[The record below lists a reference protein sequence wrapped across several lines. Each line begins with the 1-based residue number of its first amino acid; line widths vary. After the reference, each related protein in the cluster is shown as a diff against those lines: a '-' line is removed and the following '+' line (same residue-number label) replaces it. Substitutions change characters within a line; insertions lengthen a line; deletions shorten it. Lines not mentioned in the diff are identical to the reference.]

1 MQPSSLRGLM
11 RSCNCWRCFARHS
24 SRSCDFDWKQQID
37 HFAAARLTQWFG
49 DTTNGI
55 KSFFAERVQTK
66 ELCVD
71 DVASR
76 ATNSLRCSEEGSQ
89 QPPASQLRRPGH
101 QAAHPRR
108 LQRKTRTPPP
118 LPHRSA
124 TKNKPLLVVSRQTT
138 DHRKRSGT
146 TTARVRTRKA
156 IPRPSQKYPRPRTH
170 RLHWRN
176 LRWTTTLRNQ
186 RFRQQPTSM
195 GFRDPPTT
203 TSPLTPC
210 PPPEPISRVL
220 CAFAPDRAVPVLPP
234 DASVPEPFA

>member
-11 RSCNCWRCFARHS
+11 RSRHCWRCSVRHS

-55 KSFFAERVQTK
+55 KSFLAERVQTK

-146 TTARVRTRKA
+146 TTTRVRTRRA
-156 IPRPSQKYPRPRTH
+156 IPRPSQSIRARARIVSIGGTYGGQRPSAIRGSGSSQRQWDFGTH
-170 RLHWRN
+170 
-176 LRWTTTLRNQ
+176 Q
-186 RFRQQPTSM
+186 RQPA
-195 GFRDPPTT
+195 R
-203 TSPLTPC
+203 
-210 PPPEPISRVL
+210 
-220 CAFAPDRAVPVLPP
+220 
-234 DASVPEPFA
+234 